1 MLSLIVAA
9 DDSFIPAGFDALG
22 AEIEHAASLPNAADI
37 DRGRPTAIIV
47 SPEWRD
53 ADPLMLRALASR
65 AALIMA
71 GAPGEP
77 HPPGGVL
84 TELAVSWIPAR
95 ASGPLALAAL
105 RGALRHAEAVSAGHA
120 RHDEMTELSRIGVA
134 LSTERNLNELLKLI
148 LSQARRLV
156 SADAGSLYL
165 VEPSVGEVSTTMRFT
180 LAQNDTLP
188 DLPFRERTVAI
199 NSRSLA
205 GYVAVSGDPLTI
217 ADVYEIGTDVPYHFN
232 RAFDEQVGYRTK
244 SMLVIPMRSHRDEI
258 VGVLQLI
265 NRKRD
270 ADERLD
276 SADKVDVQVIPFDE
290 HSVALA
296 SALASQAAVAIEN
309 SKLYKEIEGL
319 FDGFVKA
326 SIHTIEQRDPTTSGH
341 SSRVTTYTMGLART
355 LNKGLGKGAYVNTR
369 FSEQELK
376 ELNYACLLHD
386 FGKVTVREA
395 VLQKEKKLYP
405 GSLDQIRFRFV
416 YLLQLLDIECERR
429 RTEFLET
436 NGRNGFEETSAKI
449 DEYRRQRRD
458 ELQKMLDAVIRANEP
473 SILAQGAFDELRTL
487 AAKTFVDFAGTE
499 QHLLSDE
506 ELGFLS
512 IRRGNLN
519 DRERKEIESHAT
531 QSYAFLTR
539 IPWTSELRDIPDIVW
554 GHHEKLNGRGY
565 PRGIGADQLRVQ
577 TRMMTIADIYDAL
590 TASDRP
596 YKKAVSAERAID
608 ILREEARE
616 GALDQDLLDTFIEHR
631 IWEEVADE
639 VRQNTREARL
649 TGAVAPAPTPTS
661 NRRIE

>member
-1 MLSLIVAA
+1 MLSLLVAA

-22 AEIEHAASLPNAADI
+22 AEIEHAAALPSATDI
-37 DRGRPTAIIV
+37 DRARPTAIIV
-47 SPEWRD
+47 SPAWRD
-53 ADPLMLRALASR
+53 ADPIKLKALASR

-84 TELAVSWIPAR
+84 CDLAVAWIPAA
-95 ASGPLALAAL
+95 ASGPIALAAL

-120 RHDEMTELSRIGVA
+120 RHDEMTELARIGVA

-165 VEPSVGEVSTTMRFT
+165 VDRHHGEVATTMKFT

-199 NSRSLA
+199 NSRSVA

-217 ADVYEIGTDVPYHFN
+217 EDVYEIGSDVPYHFN
-232 RAFDEQVGYRTK
+232 RAFDEQMGYRTK

-276 SADKVDVQVIPFDE
+276 STDQVDLQVIPFDE
-290 HSVALA
+290 HTVALA
-296 SALASQAAVAIEN
+296 AALASQAAVAIEN
-309 SKLYKEIEGL
+309 NKLYEDIQNL
-319 FDGFVKA
+319 FEGFVMA
-326 SIHTIEQRDPTTSGH
+326 SIHTVEQRDPTTSGH
-341 SSRVTTYTMGLART
+341 SRRVTTYTMGLANA
-355 LNKGLGKGAYVNTR
+355 LNKGLGKGPYANVR
-369 FSEQELK
+369 FTDLEVK
-376 ELNYACLLHD
+376 ELYYACLLHD

-405 GSLDQIRFRFV
+405 GSLDQIRNRFV
-416 YLLQLLDIECERR
+416 YLLQLLDIECERQR
-429 RTEFLET
+429 NDHLEKH
-436 NGRNGFEETSAKI
+436 GREGYSDICAKI
-449 DEYRRQRRD
+449 DEHRRLRRD
-458 ELQKMLDAVIRANEP
+458 EMQKMLDAIIRANEP
-473 SILAQGAFDELRTL
+473 SILAEDALGELKAL
-487 AAKTFVDFAGTE
+487 AARSFVDFSGTE
-499 QHLLSDE
+499 QRLISDE

-512 IRRGNLN
+512 IRRGNL
-519 DRERKEIESHAT
+519 DERERKEIESHAS
-531 QSYAFLTR
+531 QSYNFLTR
-539 IPWTSELRDIPDIVW
+539 IPWTTELRDIPEIVW

-565 PRGIGADQLRVQ
+565 PRGIGADQLRLQ
-577 TRMMTIADIYDAL
+577 TRMMTIADIFDAL

-596 YKKAVSAERAID
+596 YKKAVSHDRAIA
-608 ILREEARE
+608 ILRDEARE
-616 GALDQDLLDTFIEHR
+616 GALDQDLLDTFIENR
-631 IWEEVADE
+631 IWEAVADE
-639 VRQNTREARL
+639 VRQQTREARL
-649 TGAVAPAPTPTS
+649 TGAVAPVGTPSS
-661 NRRIE
+661 NPKIG